1 MKFSSH
7 PSTLK
12 LQRGKFGIQTTR
24 GLQLKMGS
32 RLVDASIRT
41 KLNNLTNLM
50 KGA

>member
-1 MKFSSH
+1 MSVDVEVD
-7 PSTLK
+7 PSLI
-12 LQRGKFGIQTTR
+12 G

-32 RLVDASIRT
+32 KLVDASIRT